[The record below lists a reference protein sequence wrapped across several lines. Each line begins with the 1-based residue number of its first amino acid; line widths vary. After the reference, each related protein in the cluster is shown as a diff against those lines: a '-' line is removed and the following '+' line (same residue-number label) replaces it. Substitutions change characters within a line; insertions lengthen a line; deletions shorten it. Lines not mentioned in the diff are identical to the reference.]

1 MWPGHEDWVTRDYG
15 GQGKALSMSK
25 EVLGNFVY
33 HLLRCGGRIESSYAM
48 APEHAR
54 SYVQF
59 SITLPKGRKEELERL
74 TGVALE
80 RPSHLTPA

>member
-1 MWPGHEDWVTRDYG
+1 MYPGHEDWVTRDYG
-15 GQGKALSMSK
+15 GEGKALTMSK
-25 EVLGNFVY
+25 EVLGTFVF
-33 HLLRCGGRIESSYAM
+33 HLLRCGGRIESTHAM

-59 SITLPKGRKEELERL
+59 SITLPKGRKAELEGL
-74 TGVALE
+74 TGITLE

>member
-1 MWPGHEDWVTRDYG
+1 MYPGHEDWVTRDYG
-15 GQGKALSMSK
+15 GEGKALSMSK
-25 EVLGNFVY
+25 EALGTFVY
-33 HLLRCGGRIESSYAM
+33 HLLRCGGRIESTYAM

-59 SITLPKGRKEELERL
+59 SITLPNGRKEELEKI
-74 TGVALE
+74 TGIALE